1 MAFLRVDASP
11 LLPRLRSELVTLLS
25 GLADT
30 DWTLPTTCPGWPVH
44 GVASHLL
51 GVELGNVSLRR
62 DHWGLGPA
70 AGEDFGSWLNAFNQQ
85 WVESARRLSP
95 LVLIE
100 LLDLA
105 ARRFEEYVAALDLD
119 ALGGPV
125 DWATG
130 RDPAPVWL
138 DVAREYMERFVH
150 QQQIREA
157 TGRPGLSADLT
168 APVLTA
174 AAHALPVA
182 LRDVPRPAGTTVTFA
197 AEGTGGGSWH
207 LVRTDTGWDLGAGE
221 PPRPPACEVATTV
234 DGAIKRYA
242 CDPSAPPLRWR
253 GDTGLAGAL
262 SQVTAIL
269 G

>member
-1 MAFLRVDASP
+1 M
-11 LLPRLRSELVTLLS
+11 
-25 GLADT
+25 
-30 DWTLPTTCPGWPVH
+30 H
-44 GVASHLL
+44 GIAAHLL

-70 AGEDFGSWLNAFNQQ
+70 PGEDFGAWLNAFNQQ

-95 LVLIE
+95 PVLIE

-105 ARRFEEYVAALDLD
+105 ARRFVVYGATLDLD
-119 ALGGPV
+119 APGGAV

-138 DVAREYMERFVH
+138 DVAREYMERFIH

-157 TGRPGLSADLT
+157 TGRPGLGPDLT

-182 LRDVPRPAGTTVTFA
+182 LRDVPRPAGTTVSFT
-197 AEGTGGGSWH
+197 AEGAGGATWH
-207 LVRTDTGWDLGAGE
+207 LTRTGTAWELGAGE
-221 PPRPPACEVATTV
+221 PPRPAACEVSTTV

-242 CDPSAPPLRWR
+242 RDPAAPPLRWR
-253 GDTGLAGAL
+253 GDAGLAEAL
-262 SQVTAIL
+262 SQVRAIL